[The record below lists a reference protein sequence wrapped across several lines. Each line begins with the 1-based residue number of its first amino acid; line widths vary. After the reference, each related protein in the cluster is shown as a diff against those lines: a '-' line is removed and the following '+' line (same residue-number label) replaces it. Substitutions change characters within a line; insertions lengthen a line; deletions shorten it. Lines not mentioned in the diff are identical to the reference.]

1 MAQLMGM
8 TRRRVLGAAAA
19 LILALAGGGPALA
32 QDKASAQDKAPI
44 TVFAAASLTDSL
56 QAAGKAYTA
65 RAGVPVRFSF
75 ASSAVIAH
83 QLESGARA
91 DLFISADTAWMD
103 YVQTRG
109 LIQPQSRHDL
119 LRGRLALVAPRAS
132 RVRLSI
138 APRFALAQA
147 LGPRGRLA
155 VGDPD
160 YVPAGRYARAAL
172 EKLGVW
178 QSVADRLAR
187 ADNVRVAL
195 AFVSRGE
202 APLGIVYETDA
213 RIDPGVRV
221 VGLFP
226 ENSHPPIVYPAAV
239 TRNAG
244 AGGRGFHAFLR
255 GAQGQAIFRRYG
267 FRSGGG

>member
-1 MAQLMGM
+1 MN
-8 TRRRVLGAAAA
+8 RRTAIGAVVA
-19 LILALAGGGPALA
+19 LFLAVWS
-32 QDKASAQDKAPI
+32 DSAVARDRAPI

-65 RAGVPVRFSF
+65 RTGVSVRFSF

-91 DLFISADTAWMD
+91 DLFISADSAWMD
-103 YVQTRG
+103 YVQARG
-109 LIQPQSRHDL
+109 LVDARSRHNV
-119 LRGRLALVAPRAS
+119 LRGRLVL
-132 RVRLSI
+132 I
-138 APRFALAQA
+138 APRDSRIRLAIAPGFALARA

-160 YVPAGRYARAAL
+160 YVPAGRYARASL

-178 QSVADRLAR
+178 ASVADRLAR

-195 AFVSRGE
+195 MFVSRGE

-213 RIDPGVRV
+213 RIDPGVKII
-221 VGLFP
+221 GLFP
-226 ENSHPPIVYPAAV
+226 ETSHPPIVYPSAV

-244 AGGRGFHAFLR
+244 PEARGFHAYLR

>member
-1 MAQLMGM
+1 MKAKAALAAVAALL
-8 TRRRVLGAAAA
+8 VLLCGGGAAVAR
-19 LILALAGGGPALA
+19 
-32 QDKASAQDKAPI
+32 DKSPI
-44 TVFAAASLTDSL
+44 TVFAAASLTDAL

-65 RAGVPVRFSF
+65 RTGVPVRFSF

-91 DLFISADTAWMD
+91 DLFISADIDWMD
-103 YVQTRG
+103 YVQARG
-109 LIQPQSRHDL
+109 LIQPGTRHNL
-119 LRGRLALVAPRAS
+119 LRGRLALVAPRTS
-132 RVRLSI
+132 PVRLAI
-138 APRFALAQA
+138 VPGFALARA

-178 QSVADRLAR
+178 QSAADRLAR

-213 RIDPGVRV
+213 RIDPGVRI

-226 ENSHPPIVYPAAV
+226 ENSHPPIVYPAAI

-244 AGGRGFHAFLR
+244 SGARAFHDYLR
-255 GAQGQAIFRRYG
+255 GPQGQAIFRRYG

>member
-1 MAQLMGM
+1 MAAM
-8 TRRRVLGAAAA
+8 TRRSGMSWRVALGAVAALLLIVSGGRAAA
-19 LILALAGGGPALA
+19 R
-32 QDKASAQDKAPI
+32 DTSPI

-65 RAGVPVRFSF
+65 RTGVPVRFSF

-83 QLESGARA
+83 QLESGAKA
-91 DLFISADTAWMD
+91 DLFISADSAWMD

-109 LIQPQSRHDL
+109 LVDARSRHNL
-119 LRGRLALVAPRAS
+119 LRGRLVL
-132 RVRLSI
+132 I
-138 APRFALAQA
+138 APRDSRIRLAIAPGFALARA

-160 YVPAGRYARAAL
+160 YVPAGRYARASL

-178 QSVADRLAR
+178 AAVADRLAR

-213 RIDPGVRV
+213 RIDPGVRII
-221 VGLFP
+221 GLFP
-226 ENSHPPIVYPAAV
+226 ETSHPPIVYPAAV

-244 AGGRGFHAFLR
+244 SGARAFHDFLR
-255 GAQGQAIFRRYG
+255 GAQGQAIFRRFG